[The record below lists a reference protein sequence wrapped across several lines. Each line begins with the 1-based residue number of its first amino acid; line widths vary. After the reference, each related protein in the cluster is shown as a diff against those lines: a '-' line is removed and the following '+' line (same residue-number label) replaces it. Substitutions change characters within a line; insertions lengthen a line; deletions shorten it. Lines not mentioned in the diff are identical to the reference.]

1 MVNNQTPLHFLSM
14 DPISNLL
21 ILVGEMRL
29 TLKARFPPLNLSAVV
44 NINIETIT
52 AVFSSYIR
60 QTAKWFSDS
69 STFFTLCPLVLLSDL
84 SLN

>member
-60 QTAKWFSDS
+60 QTAKWFSDFH
-69 STFFTLCPLVLLSDL
+69 FFYTLPTCVVV
-84 SLN
+84 